1 MANLFN
7 EILYRPLLNLLFLAY
22 NHTLPDIGV
31 AIVVVTIFIRLV
43 LLPLFYKSAKDQTII
58 QKIAP
63 RIKEIQQ
70 THKNDK
76 ERQVKEMMAVY
87 KEHKVNPFSSFLLLF
102 IQLPILFALY
112 RVFLGGFSDAI
123 LKELYPFVAAP
134 AHINFSFLGIIPLDQ
149 KNIVLV
155 ILAALFQYAQSALL
169 LRVSKK
175 ARETSPATPPAKG
188 DMAAMTEKLSRRMM
202 LFTPV
207 LTAVILLPLPSAVAL
222 YWLTTSAFSTVQQ
235 VIINK
240 RIREHDERH
249 QTGQ

>member
-1 MANLFN
+1 MGNLFN

-22 NHTLPDIGV
+22 DHVLPDIGV
-31 AIVVVTIFIRLV
+31 AIILVTLFIRFI
-43 LLPLFYKSAKDQTII
+43 LLPVFYKSAKDQTLI

-70 THKNDK
+70 THKDNK

-112 RVFLGGFSDAI
+112 RVFLGGFSSAV

-134 AHINFSFLGIIPLDQ
+134 AYVNFSFLGIIPLDQ

-169 LRVSKK
+169 LRVAKRPTPSPS
-175 ARETSPATPPAKG
+175 TSLQKP

-235 VIINK
+235 VVINK
-240 RIREHDERH
+240 KIRERDERN

>member
-1 MANLFN
+1 MGNLFN

-22 NHTLPDIGV
+22 DHVLPDIGV
-31 AIVVVTIFIRLV
+31 AIILVTLFIRFV
-43 LLPLFYKSAKDQTII
+43 LLPVFYKSAKDQTLI

-70 THKNDK
+70 LHKDNK
-76 ERQVKEMMAVY
+76 ERQVKEMMAIY

-112 RVFLGGFSDAI
+112 RVFLGGFSDTI
-123 LKELYPFVAAP
+123 LKQLYPFVAAP
-134 AHINFSFLGIIPLDQ
+134 THINFSFLGIVALDQ
-149 KNIVLV
+149 RSLVLV
-155 ILAALFQYAQSALL
+155 LLAAAFQYAQSALL
-169 LRVSKK
+169 LRVAKRPAPSSS
-175 ARETSPATPPAKG
+175 TSLQKP

-235 VIINK
+235 VVINK
-240 RIREHDERH
+240 KIRERDERN